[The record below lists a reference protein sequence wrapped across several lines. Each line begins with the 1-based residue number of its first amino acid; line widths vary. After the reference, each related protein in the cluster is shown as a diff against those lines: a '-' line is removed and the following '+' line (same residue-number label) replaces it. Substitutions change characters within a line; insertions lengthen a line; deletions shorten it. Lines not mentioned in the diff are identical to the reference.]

1 MATENDAPTENKD
14 PKAAMAAAVEA
25 AENFKGEQTEIEF
38 DGYKF
43 TVDTAMLDDVEIVD
57 LIERIEAGKSLK
69 ATVEFLHYLI
79 GVDGYEKMK
88 AFFVKRDGRFKLTA
102 LTRIYY
108 AIFEKFDPKG

>member
-1 MATENDAPTENKD
+1 MVAGTDATAENKD

-25 AENFKGEQTEIEF
+25 ADQFKGEQTEVEY

-69 ATVEFLHYLI
+69 ATVEFLYYLI
-79 GVDGYEKMK
+79 GEDGYNDMK
-88 AFFVKRDGRFKLTA
+88 AFFVKRDGRFKLTK

>member
-1 MATENDAPTENKD
+1 MADNEPTGTSADAKQQMAD
-14 PKAAMAAAVEA
+14 AVAAAEQ
-25 AENFKGEQTEIEF
+25 FKGEKTEVEY
-38 DGYKF
+38 DGYTF
-43 TVDTAMLDDVEIVD
+43 EVDTAMLDDVKIVD

-79 GVDGYEKMK
+79 GKDGYEKMEQ
-88 AFFVKRDGRFKLTA
+88 FFVKRDGRFKLTV

>member
-1 MATENDAPTENKD
+1 MADNAPTEDNKD
-14 PKAAMAAAVEA
+14 PKQAMADAVAA
-25 AENFKGEQTEIEF
+25 AENFKGEKTEVTY
-38 DGYKF
+38 DGYTF
-43 TVDTAMLDDVEIVD
+43 EVDTAMLDDVEIVD

-88 AFFVKRDGRFKLTA
+88 AFYIKRDGRFKLTV